1 MYVQFASCV
10 SWVKTAF
17 MKSYFL
23 RLKPKVIYYRNFKR
37 FDKQKFII
45 DVKNADFPFETGD
58 PNEN

>member
-1 MYVQFASCV
+1 MYVQFTSCV
-10 SWVKTAF
+10 SWVNTTF

-23 RLKPKVIYYRNFKR
+23 RLKPKVIHYRNFKR